1 MIGFEYKVVDLD
13 TNMLNELGA
22 EGWEAIGVV
31 TDPQFDQYDRNV
43 LRFNVHS
50 VLLKRQRS
58 DVPEGSKQ
66 A

>member
-1 MIGFEYKVVDLD
+1 MIVFEYKVVDLD

-50 VLLKRQRS
+50 VLLKRRI
-58 DVPEGSKQ
+58 DEVPKVQ
-66 A
+66 